1 MASNLLT
8 RLLKLEQANGPASFV
23 VIAVDDTETNEAAYQ
38 RCFADGVKP
47 KPKLVIYCSELDAR
61 L

>member
-1 MASNLLT
+1 MNIKS
-8 RLLKLEQANGPASFV
+8 RLLKLEQAHGPAGLV
-23 VIAVDDTETNEAAYQ
+23 VIAVDDGETNEEAYQ
-38 RCFADGVKP
+38 RCFPDGV